1 MQTLIITLMGKN
13 YGLLKYSR
21 LKKLVKRLK
30 TNFSFID
37 VKFYISSTG
46 TTTN

>member
-1 MQTLIITLMGKN
+1 MGKNN

-21 LKKLVKRLK
+21 LKRLVKRLK

-37 VKFYISSTG
+37 VKLYIISTG
-46 TTTN
+46 KTTN